1 MTAINQYNK
10 FIDSITESTENL
22 ESIHK
27 ANITCHK
34 GCDSCCINLT
44 VFPVE
49 FFAIKE
55 RMSQDNFKSSQI
67 HFDNKASCGFLKN
80 SICQIY
86 EYRPLIC
93 RTHGLPIVF
102 LNENDDGS
110 EEWNVTFCDK
120 NFTDKKS
127 KETTFDDTNTLNL
140 EDINSKLFSLNQH
153 FLQETKS
160 NYQIT
165 ERIELKELLK

>member
-1 MTAINQYNK
+1 MSTIDQYNK
-10 FIDSITESTENL
+10 FIISITESTKNL

-27 ANITCHK
+27 NNITCHK

-44 VFPVE
+44 VFPIE

-55 RMSQDNFKSSQI
+55 KIHQNKFKLSQVQ
-67 HFDNKASCGFLKN
+67 FDSKASCGFLKD

-127 KETTFDDTNTLNL
+127 KETIFDDTNTLNL
-140 EDINSKLFSLNQH
+140 EEINSKLFSLNQQ
-153 FLQETKS
+153 FLQEIKS

-165 ERIELKELLK
+165 DRIELKELLK